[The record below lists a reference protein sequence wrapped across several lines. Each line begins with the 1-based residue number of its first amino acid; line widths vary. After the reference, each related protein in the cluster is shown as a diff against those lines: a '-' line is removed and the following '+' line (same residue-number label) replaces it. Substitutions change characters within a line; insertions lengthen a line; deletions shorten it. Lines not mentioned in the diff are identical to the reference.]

1 MAYEF
6 DQFDKSG
13 YSHQPSDLSMFNV
26 RPMNEK
32 RQFKVNNKL
41 QRSYWLTLNT
51 IKMDLNKDDDSK
63 TKIEL
68 VQKLKVP
75 IDKPIE
81 FQDRSTLA
89 DHSYLYQGRD
99 G

>member
-6 DQFDKSG
+6 DQFDEST
-13 YSHQPSDLSMFNV
+13 YSQEPYELSFFNV
-26 RPMNEK
+26 RPMDEK
-32 RQFKVNNKL
+32 RQPKVNNKL
-41 QRSYWLTLNT
+41 LRSYWLTLNT
-51 IKMDLNKDDDSK
+51 IKMDINKDDDSK

-81 FQDRSTLA
+81 F
-89 DHSYLYQGRD
+89 
-99 G
+99 